1 MTSQVIVA
9 MTDRAD
15 DPSMEHDLT
24 TLTETVD
31 THLAGYAEP
40 DRDRRVEL
48 LTRAWNPKGRLVD
61 PPLDG
66 EGIDGIADLVD
77 AVLALYPGH
86 HFVRTTDIDAH
97 HGYARYDW
105 TLVGPDGAAAVTGTD
120 VVEVDGDGKLQ
131 GVVGFFGDLAPTE
144 ATDRR

>member
-1 MTSQVIVA
+1 MTSEVIA
-9 MTDRAD
+9 ATTGGAD
-15 DPSMEHDLT
+15 DRSMEHDIT

-40 DRDRRVEL
+40 DRARRVEL
-48 LTRAWNPKGRLVD
+48 LTRAWNPEGRLVD

-66 EGIDGIADLVD
+66 VGVDGIAALVD
-77 AVLALYPGH
+77 SVLALYPGH

-120 VVEVDGDGKLQ
+120 VVEVDDDGRLRA
-131 GVVGFFGDLAPTE
+131 VVGFFGDLTPAG
-144 ATDRR
+144 